1 MLACPYDW
9 LPTCPAVR
17 YRFTLQDAYSLLDF
31 DCHQSGRNTM
41 NLLNEIRSRFA
52 QPISELLKDVDD
64 APSIESV
71 LSMIRPAQD
80 PKFGDYQANCAM
92 PLQKRLGKPPREIA
106 AEIVAALDV
115 DELCET
121 PEVAGP
127 GFINLRIK
135 DEVLVQAL
143 ESAAKSDR
151 LGVAKVDA
159 LKTIVVD
166 FSSPNVAKPMHVGHI
181 RSTVIGDSICR
192 TLRFLGHHVISD
204 NHLGDWGTQFGMVI
218 YGYKHFAD
226 ADKYVEAP
234 VAELSRLYKLVNQL
248 IGYHS
253 AKAKVPE
260 LQEQIKTDQARL
272 EELAAQPL
280 DADKKVAKKQRS
292 QQKGLG
298 KTLEEHGE
306 SLKDLNESIKA
317 VETNPERLASAQRH
331 TGIAQAVLQET
342 VLLHSG
348 DEENGRLWNEF
359 LPHCREEIQKIYDR
373 LDISFDHE
381 LGESFY
387 HDQLGGV
394 VEEMISKGFATESEG
409 ATCIFLDGFEAPM
422 IIRKKDGAFLYAT
435 TDLAT
440 IKHRADQWAAD
451 EILYVVDKRQ
461 SDHFEKLFT
470 AARRWGIDQVKFAHI
485 SFGTVLGPD
494 GKPIKTR
501 SGESV
506 ALEELLDEAVRRAG
520 TVVET
525 ADADGKLSTK
535 ERKLVANV
543 VGHGAV
549 KYNDLSHNRESD
561 YKFDFDKMLDLKGD
575 TAAYMQYAYARVRN
589 IFLKEEIDTTPYR
602 ETPKLQISN
611 DHERSIAITILRF
624 SETLDEVVVDY
635 RPNHL
640 TDYLYTLAN
649 DFSKFYAQPENHVLK
664 AATPEL
670 RDSRLVLC
678 DLVGRTIQA
687 GMRLV
692 GINVAERM

>member
-1 MLACPYDW
+1 
-9 LPTCPAVR
+9 
-17 YRFTLQDAYSLLDF
+17 
-31 DCHQSGRNTM
+31 M

-52 QPISELLKDVDD
+52 QPIATLLEDVDE
-64 APSIESV
+64 APSVESI

-92 PLQKRLGKPPREIA
+92 PLQKRLGKPPRDIA
-106 AEIVAALDV
+106 AQIVEALEIGDIC
-115 DELCET
+115 DT

-127 GFINLRIK
+127 GFINLRLK
-135 DEVLVQAL
+135 DEFIVKSL
-143 ESAAKSDR
+143 ENAAKSDR
-151 LGVAKVDA
+151 LGVPIVPDP
-159 LKTIVVD
+159 KTVIVD

-192 TLRFLGHHVISD
+192 IMRFLGHNVISD

-218 YGYKHFAD
+218 YGYKNFAD
-226 ADKYVEAP
+226 QARYKEAP
-234 VAELSRLYKLVNQL
+234 VAELTRLYKLVNQL
-248 IGYHS
+248 IGYHA
-253 AKAKVPE
+253 AKAKAPELEKKIVTDRARLAELEAQPADPDKKAAKKQKSQLNSLRKSLGESAESLEE
-260 LQEQIKTDQARL
+260 LQESLAGL
-272 EELAAQPL
+272 EANADLFATAQ
-280 DADKKVAKKQRS
+280 Q
-292 QQKGLG
+292 
-298 KTLEEHGE
+298 H
-306 SLKDLNESIKA
+306 
-317 VETNPERLASAQRH
+317 TN
-331 TGIAQAVLQET
+331 IAQAVLHET

-359 LPHCREEIQKIYDR
+359 LPYCREEIQKIYDR
-373 LDISFDHE
+373 LDISFDYE

-387 HDQLGGV
+387 HDQLGAV
-394 VEEMISKGFATESEG
+394 VEEMTNRGFATVSQG

-440 IKHRADQWAAD
+440 IKHRVEEWKAD

-461 SDHFEKLFT
+461 SDHFDKLFA
-470 AARRWGIDQVKFAHI
+470 AARQWGFNEVKFAHV

-501 SGESV
+501 SGDSV

-525 ADADGKLSTK
+525 ADKENKLSLK
-535 ERKLVANV
+535 VRQQVANV

-561 YKFDFDKMLDLKGD
+561 YRFDFDKMLDLQGD

-589 IFLKEEIDTTPYR
+589 IFLKEEIDATRYR
-602 ETPKLQISN
+602 ESPQVMISN
-611 DHERSIAITILRF
+611 PDERAIAVDILRF
-624 SETLDEVVVDY
+624 SEALDEVVVEY
-635 RPNHL
+635 RPNQL
-640 TDYLYTLAN
+640 TDYLYYLAKS
-649 DFSKFYAQPENHVLK
+649 FSRFYSKKENAVLK

-678 DLVGRTIQA
+678 DLVGRTVQA